1 MLLRELL
8 KDEKEL
14 QGQVFDSKFY
24 DYDIGEIK
32 IDSRTVDVNDIFVAI
47 KGFKVDASKFISG
60 VAEAGVKIVLCDS
73 KCESMPAILPENVLV
88 LKSDNIKRLMG
99 RLLNKLYPNKPEH
112 IVAVTGTN
120 GKTSVAE
127 LTKQCIAQLGFNS
140 ASIGSLGVKYI
151 VDGEEGKIKYKHSL
165 TNPDL
170 IEFHKYLSM
179 LKDKGVDYVIT
190 EATSQGMRNG
200 RVEGVEF
207 DVGGFTNITRDHIG
221 KDITLHKD
229 FEDYFQCKMMLY
241 REFVKK
247 GGYAVLN
254 ADIPEFERIA
264 KIAKDEGQEILDY
277 GFNAKAIKIKN
288 IQATDYGQKI
298 ELEFFGKEAFEVRLG
313 LIGKFQAYNICCVIG
328 HLIALGFKDRLGE
341 IDFMKV
347 KSANGRGD
355 LIAELKNGA
364 KVFMDY
370 PTTEDAL
377 RSTLNTFKEYQKD
390 RGSNGR
396 VIMLFGAG
404 GDRDPKKR
412 PGMGKIATDLADL
425 AIITD
430 DSPRTENPSKIRED
444 IMKGCDAS
452 KAVNIGNTKP
462 EETIEGRTR
471 ALKYAISILEKDDIL
486 VTNKGHE
493 TYIEIN
499 GVDEHYPERELI
511 GQFVEER
518 NKSL

>member
-1 MLLRELL
+1 MLLKELL
-8 KDEKEL
+8 NNEKDL
-14 QGQVFDSKFY
+14 QNQVFDSKFY

-32 IDSRTVDVNDIFVAI
+32 IDSRAVDANDIFVAI
-47 KGFKVDASKFISG
+47 KGFKVDASEFISG
-60 VAEAGVKIVLCDS
+60 VTEAGVKIILCDS
-73 KCESMPAILPENVLV
+73 KCESIPSILPENVLV
-88 LKSDNIKRLMG
+88 LKSDDVKGLMG

-112 IVAVTGTN
+112 ILAVTGTN

-127 LTKQCIAQLGFNS
+127 LIKQCIAQLGFNS

-151 VDGEEGKIKYKHSL
+151 IDGKEGKIKYKHSL

-179 LKDKGVDYVIT
+179 LKDKGVDYVVT

-207 DVGGFTNITRDHIG
+207 DAGGFTNITRDHIG
-221 KDITLHKD
+221 EDAALHKD

-241 REFVKK
+241 RDFVKK
-247 GGYAVLN
+247 GGHAILN
-254 ADIPEFERIA
+254 ADIPEFERIS
-264 KIAKDEGQEILDY
+264 KIVKEEGQELLDY

-298 ELEFFGKEAFEVRLG
+298 DLELFGKESIEIKLG

-328 HLIALGFKDRLGE
+328 HLISLGFKDRLSE
-341 IDFMKV
+341 IDFTKV

-396 VIMLFGAG
+396 VIILFGAG
-404 GDRDPKKR
+404 GDKDPKKR
-412 PGMGKIATDLADL
+412 PSMGRIATDLADL
-425 AIITD
+425 AIVTE

-444 IMKGCDAS
+444 IMKGCDKS
-452 KAVNIGNTKP
+452 KAINIGNTKP

-471 ALKYAISILEKDDIL
+471 ALKYGISILEKDDIL
-486 VTNKGHE
+486 ITNKGHE

-499 GVDEHYPERELI
+499 GVNEHYPERELI
-511 GQFVEER
+511 KQFVEGR
-518 NKSL
+518 NRVL